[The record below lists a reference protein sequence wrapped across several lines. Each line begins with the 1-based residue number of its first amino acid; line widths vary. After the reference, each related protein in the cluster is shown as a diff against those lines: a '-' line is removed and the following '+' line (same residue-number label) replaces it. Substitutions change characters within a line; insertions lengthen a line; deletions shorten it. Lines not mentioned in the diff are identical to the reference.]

1 MKCQNIN
8 NNKPIHKC
16 LDDLQKI
23 PKKNILIEILFGF
36 HYVLML
42 KDKLY
47 LLKHLQVIEFFL

>member
-8 NNKPIHKC
+8 NNKPIHKY

-23 PKKNILIEILFGF
+23 SKKNILIEILFGF